1 MPSRCHQLQQL
12 VATRRRQQQLPQT
25 NVENGKLLSVLR
37 RSKAGGHGQGPIRPA
52 RSGGTESSHHGKGW
66 LPLTPSAGME
76 VMVAV
81 VDGRRRRGPVYVRY
95 FLYYSYLRHTR
106 YLFLVVGGQKN
117 GFLPEPLK
125 RNPVNTHHNASR
137 TYLAKGWK
145 YFATKYHMNSE
156 ALHIHMKSPV

>member
-1 MPSRCHQLQQL
+1 MPSRRHQLQQL

-95 FLYYSYLRHTR
+95 FLYYSCRRRTR
-106 YLFLVVGGQKN
+106 YLFFGGWRSKKRVPARTTLTGILLRTRQRVANARHERFALVR
-117 GFLPEPLK
+117 F
-125 RNPVNTHHNASR
+125 
-137 TYLAKGWK
+137 
-145 YFATKYHMNSE
+145 
-156 ALHIHMKSPV
+156 

>member
-25 NVENGKLLSVLR
+25 NVENGKLLSVFR

-76 VMVAV
+76 AMGLVFFLGGMVPYREKTPRVTVRSLFFETAETLTFYLDIILFKNV
-81 VDGRRRRGPVYVRY
+81 PAQIADGVHLLHAAASLTFPQVHPGAGCV
-95 FLYYSYLRHTR
+95 TR
-106 YLFLVVGGQKN
+106 
-117 GFLPEPLK
+117 
-125 RNPVNTHHNASR
+125 
-137 TYLAKGWK
+137 
-145 YFATKYHMNSE
+145 
-156 ALHIHMKSPV
+156 